1 MKNQKNPSLSFFD
14 KIFTSSGAF
23 DPEIHSDTFYSTPSS
38 TIEKESKNNNEPRIE
53 TIEFSSIEDFF
64 RKIGILI
71 GEHEEAGKREQAAA
85 LENEKTSKAQEE
97 YISAVY
103 SALST
108 LEYLKSLNP
117 DIFDEIALKFFENE
131 K

>member
-1 MKNQKNPSLSFFD
+1 MKNRKKPLLSFFD
-14 KIFTSSGAF
+14 EIFTSSGAF
-23 DPEIHSDTFYSTPSS
+23 DPETHSDTFYSAPSS
-38 TIEKESKNNNEPRIE
+38 TIEKESKNNNGPRIE

-71 GEHEEAGKREQAAA
+71 GEHEEAGEREQKAT
-85 LENEKTSKAQEE
+85 LENEKTSKVEE
-97 YISAVY
+97 YVSAVY

-117 DIFDEIALKFFENE
+117 DIFDKIALKFFENG

>member
-14 KIFTSSGAF
+14 KIFTSSGTF
-23 DPEIHSDTFYSTPSS
+23 DPEIHGDTFYSTPSS

-53 TIEFSSIEDFF
+53 IIEFSSIKDFF

-71 GEHEEAGKREQAAA
+71 SEREEAGKREQEAA

>member
-1 MKNQKNPSLSFFD
+1 MKNRKKPLLSFFD
-14 KIFTSSGAF
+14 EIFTSSGAF
-23 DPEIHSDTFYSTPSS
+23 DPEIHSDTFYSPPSS

-53 TIEFSSIEDFF
+53 TIEASSIEDFF

-71 GEHEEAGKREQAAA
+71 GEHEEAGKREQEAA
-85 LENEKTSKAQEE
+85 LENEKPSKVEE

-117 DIFDEIALKFFENE
+117 DIFDETVLKFFENGR
-131 K
+131 